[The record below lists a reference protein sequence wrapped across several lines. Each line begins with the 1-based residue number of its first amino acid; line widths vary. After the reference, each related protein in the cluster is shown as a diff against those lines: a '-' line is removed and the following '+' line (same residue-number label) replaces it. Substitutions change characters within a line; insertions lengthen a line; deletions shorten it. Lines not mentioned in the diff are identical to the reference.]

1 MPLLGN
7 SLLRMVGLSSSVNIF
22 HFHSLL
28 FSLFDFFCSGGRLSL
43 ALLAIL
49 RPLVLH
55 FFELFSCRDLGLVN
69 LPGALGESFDLAILE
84 DLALSIRFASARVIL
99 LRRGVDD
106 ALVDRVYLRSG
117 CVIMPASSGRMPMT
131 VMAAMAMVMALSGCY
146 GLFMLVISML
156 VVPLSMTFF
165 LLTTL
170 RQVSDHVAHLVEEL
184 VLTPVIGIDLRVRVG
199 NLRLRR
205 SQEDLR
211 LRCVG
216 LLNGKYHG
224 CSRRCRIICA
234 KPHDFF

>member
-7 SLLRMVGLSSSVNIF
+7 SLLHRIGLSSSAKIF

-28 FSLFDFFCSGGRLSL
+28 FSLFDFFCSGRRLSL

-55 FFELFSCRDLGLVN
+55 FFELLSRRDLGLVN
-69 LPGALGESFDLAILE
+69 LPRALGEGFDLAILE

-106 ALVDRVYLRSG
+106 ALVDRVCLWSG
-117 CVIMPASSGRMPMT
+117 SVIMPASSGRMSMT
-131 VMAAMAMVMALSGCY
+131 VMAAMAMVMAFSGCC
-146 GLFMLVISML
+146 GLFMLVNSML
-156 VVPLSMTFF
+156 VVALSMTFF
-165 LLTTL
+165 SIATL

-216 LLNGKYHG
+216 LLH
-224 CSRRCRIICA
+224 
-234 KPHDFF
+234 